1 MLTTKEAADLTG
13 LTQQHI
19 RHMVR
24 LGRVKAIK
32 SSDMGGRVGRWLID
46 ESSLFA
52 YAKRKASRARCQKCG
67 RPLHLANCGDY
78 GRYACKRC
86 SPSKFR

>member
-1 MLTTKEAADLTG
+1 MLTKEAADLTG

-24 LGRVKAIK
+24 LGRVKAKK
-32 SSDMGGRVGRWLID
+32 SSDTGGQVGRWLID
-46 ESSLFA
+46 KSSLLA
-52 YAKRKASRARCQKCG
+52 YAKRKASLARCQKCG
-67 RPLHLANCGDY
+67 RPLHLLNCGDY
-78 GRYACKRC
+78 AKYACKRC